1 MTEPKK
7 TMSAR
12 ERARDIARLAGDG
25 MASREIATEL
35 GICHQRVCQI
45 AERFS
50 IPLSRPGSRRFALY
64 ISDRRARWIRE
75 LAAEAKVSPAVMVE
89 RLIRIPLD
97 DGLDLARKRLGK
109 LVLAIETRRKRRRS

>member
-1 MTEPKK
+1 MSELKI

-12 ERARDIARLAGDG
+12 DRARDIARHAGDG
-25 MASREIATEL
+25 LTSREIASEL
-35 GICHQRVCQI
+35 GISHQRVCQI
-45 AERFS
+45 AHRFS

-109 LVLAIETRRKRRRS
+109 LVIAMEKRS